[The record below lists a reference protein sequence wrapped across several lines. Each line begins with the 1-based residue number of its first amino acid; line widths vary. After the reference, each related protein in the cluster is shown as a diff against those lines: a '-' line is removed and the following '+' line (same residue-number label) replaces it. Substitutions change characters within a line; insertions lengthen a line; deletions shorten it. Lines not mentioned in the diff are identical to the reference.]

1 MTAKFL
7 HRWLLPAILCIVGC
21 CYVMA
26 DEKKETELISLQET
40 QKAGNLNMSHYRL
53 QLRLMELK
61 AI

>member
-26 DEKKETELISLQET
+26 DEKKDAELLST
-40 QKAGNLNMSHYRL
+40 HMTPFT
-53 QLRLMELK
+53 LR
-61 AI
+61 